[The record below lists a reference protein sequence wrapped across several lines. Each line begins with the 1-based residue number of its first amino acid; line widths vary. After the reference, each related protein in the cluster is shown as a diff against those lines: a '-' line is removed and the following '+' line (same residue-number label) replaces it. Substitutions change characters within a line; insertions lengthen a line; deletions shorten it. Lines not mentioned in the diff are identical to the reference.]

1 MRMTHWTLCFHILDF
16 FLPNIPTSFAHF
28 HNISL
33 NLSGDH
39 CISNTSPSICALPP
53 PICIPSMILRFW
65 SCLKVVLEIF
75 SISTFHCSLTW
86 PKNTTMVSAYEP
98 GSVPEYYIPNFMI
111 LSSLWQN
118 QAPFLLAS
126 EILYPQH
133 TPILP
138 FTFNP
143 FFWSLTWV
151 RGGFSALPRIRSSYN
166 KSIIWLSYCS
176 FNL

>member
-1 MRMTHWTLCFHILDF
+1 MTHWTLCFHILDF

-39 CISNTSPSICALPP
+39 CVSNTSPTICALPL
-53 PICIPSMILRFW
+53 PIRIPSMILRFW
-65 SCLKVVLEIF
+65 SCLKLVLEIF

-86 PKNTTMVSAYEP
+86 PKK
-98 GSVPEYYIPNFMI
+98 YYYGFCLWTR
-111 LSSLWQN
+111 LSSWVLHPKFHDSFKSL
-118 QAPFLLAS
+118 AKPSLFLLAS

-133 TPILP
+133 TPIPPL
-138 FTFNP
+138 TFNP

-176 FNL
+176 FNF